1 MRTIEIVSSEDALE
15 TVISLKENDNYDKET
30 QETVSS
36 LRSFVESVEYYRNK
50 KDELSKANL
59 DRVIEKRIENEAIKH
74 VLNFVPV
81 TMPSPFI
88 CYRMDENVF
97 DLYFKE
103 FPVLSERKNFI
114 DGYKPEIRAK
124 FAADGGKLIL
134 RASLSREGSIADM
147 SLITDLLKISS
158 PYLGFQIKE
167 VESNKDYHG
176 PKIYVAP
183 ANRLQEVLD
192 KSIEIYQKISEKSK
206 FSDLVHSLSKP
217 TESKIDVWEYSKN
230 KRIVDSLR
238 ALGAQI

>member
-1 MRTIEIVSSEDALE
+1 MRTVEIVSSEDALE

-30 QETVSS
+30 ISS
-36 LRSFVESVEYYRNK
+36 LKSFVESVEYYRNK

-59 DRVIEKRIENEAIKH
+59 NHVIEKRIENEAIKH

-81 TMPSPFI
+81 TMPSPFT

-103 FPVLSERKNFI
+103 FPVLNERENFI
-114 DGYKPEIRAK
+114 DGYKPEIRVK
-124 FAADGGKLIL
+124 FAADGSKLIL
-134 RASLSREGSIADM
+134 RASLSREGDRAGM

-167 VESNKDYHG
+167 VKSDKDYHG

-192 KSIEIYQKISEKSK
+192 RSREIYKKISEKSK
-206 FSDLVHSLSKP
+206 FSDLVDSLSKS